1 MKKEVVDIIV
11 NALKKEKADF
21 VVTLP
26 EDPSIELVQRISQD
40 NYFTYVQVV
49 NEGQGIG
56 ITAGA
61 ALAGRRAVFVTGIAG
76 LLVGTWELSWMS
88 SVYRVPFV
96 LIVSHRGAVGDR
108 SSVPGEYLNLFR
120 LTGEPLLNTLQVQ
133 YKIVSDP
140 AKLGT
145 SIRDAFFTSIEN
157 RTPVAIL
164 LTEDALW

>member
-1 MKKEVVDIIV
+1 MKKEVVDVIV
-11 NALKKEKADF
+11 NALKREKADF

-26 EDPSIELVQRISQD
+26 EDPSVDLVERISHD
-40 NYFTYVQVV
+40 NYFTYIRVV

-76 LLVGTWELSWMS
+76 LLVATWELSWMS
-88 SVYRVPFV
+88 SVYRIPFV
-96 LIVSHRGAVGDR
+96 LLVSNRGDIGDR
-108 SSVPGEYLNLFR
+108 SSVPGEFSNLFR
-120 LTGEPLLNTLQVQ
+120 LTGEPLLKVLQVQ
-133 YKIVSDP
+133 YKIVGDP
-140 AKLGT
+140 SKLAAL
-145 SIRDAFFTSIEN
+145 IHDAFFTAIEN